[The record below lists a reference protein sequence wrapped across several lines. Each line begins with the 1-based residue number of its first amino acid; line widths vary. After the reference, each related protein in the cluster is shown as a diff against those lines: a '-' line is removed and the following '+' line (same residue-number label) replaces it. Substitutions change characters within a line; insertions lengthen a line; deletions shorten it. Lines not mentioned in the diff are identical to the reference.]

1 MSANNT
7 IAAYPIY
14 LKRSYYGDGN
24 VRRLTISLIG
34 LDKESLELSGI
45 KTASASNVSTT
56 VTKYTLVDNNG
67 RGNRYKNAKISIS
80 VPSTGGSA
88 EIFINSKSVATYG
101 AGDVTDFISLK
112 YLLME
117 VEPLNY
123 DKHREQF
130 ISWMF
135 SRVSKRHARDMINY
149 LDKYL
154 KGKGEISL
162 NELLI
167 LANSI
172 KNGKRHFMMALRN
185 LIKFYEVFRLMDYV
199 SIAIYRN
206 VIKIPKTGIDMYVPS
221 SDEILE
227 NYKKISEE
235 KYRVLY
241 KLLFFSGIRIVEGIE
256 VLSKFNKKNIEIKG
270 NIAKYHLNHLRG
282 TKNVFIVYMP
292 AKFVEELSK
301 FEMTFNSVDKYFRRR
316 KIRLKYLRKWHY
328 NYLVIEKRVPA
339 DIADFI
345 QGRFPATVSA
355 RHYLAKMYGADEW
368 YSKVADELYEI
379 ISKVYEG

>member
-1 MSANNT
+1 
-7 IAAYPIY
+7 
-14 LKRSYYGDGN
+14 
-24 VRRLTISLIG
+24 
-34 LDKESLELSGI
+34 
-45 KTASASNVSTT
+45 
-56 VTKYTLVDNNG
+56 
-67 RGNRYKNAKISIS
+67 
-80 VPSTGGSA
+80 
-88 EIFINSKSVATYG
+88 
-101 AGDVTDFISLK
+101 
-112 YLLME
+112 ME

-135 SRVSKRHARDMINY
+135 SRVSERHARDMINY

-154 KGKGEISL
+154 KGRGEISL

-167 LANSI
+167 LANSF

-199 SIAIYRN
+199 SIAIYRD
-206 VIKIPKTGIDMYVPS
+206 VIKIPKTGIDMHVS
-221 SDEILE
+221 SLDEILE
-227 NYKKISEE
+227 NYKNISEE

-256 VLSKFNKKNIEIKG
+256 VLSKFNKKNLEIKG

-355 RHYLAKMYGADEW
+355 RHHLAKMYGADEW
-368 YSKVADELYEI
+368 YSKIADELYEI
-379 ISKVYEG
+379 ISKVDER